1 MKYTFVMQL
10 LEGYEDEYKKRHD
23 DIWPELVELLKLYG
37 ISDYSISL
45 EPNTLQLFG
54 VFRAAQDFDSEGL
67 KRQPVMLRW
76 WESMSPLM
84 MTQVDSHEPMVIPL
98 TPLFYM
104 E

>member
-1 MKYTFVMQL
+1 MKHSFVMQL

-23 DIWPELVELLKLYG
+23 EIWPELVALLKSYG

-45 EPNTLQLFG
+45 EPTTLQLFG
-54 VFRAAQDFDSEGL
+54 VFSAAQNFDSEGL
-67 KRQPVMLRW
+67 KGEAVMQRW

-84 MTQVDSHEPMVIPL
+84 VTLPDSHEPQVTLL